1 MIYENVVD
9 FCRSRR
15 ISISKFEKMCGL
27 GNGTVSKWKDDK
39 NMPSM
44 KILVR
49 IEKGTKVPIESWIKI
64 GGIR

>member
-9 FCRSRR
+9 FCRSRS

-49 IEKGTKVPIESWIKI
+49 IEKCTKVPIESWIRI
-64 GGIR
+64 GGAR